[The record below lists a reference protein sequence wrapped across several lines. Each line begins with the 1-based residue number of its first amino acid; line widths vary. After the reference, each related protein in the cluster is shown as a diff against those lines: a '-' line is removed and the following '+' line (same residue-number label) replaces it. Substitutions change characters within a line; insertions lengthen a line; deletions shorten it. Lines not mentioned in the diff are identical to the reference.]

1 MSRTTPRSVLLL
13 GICAVLATG
22 CGSSG
27 AGPASTTAA
36 ASVSPGTRP
45 PDGSTLE
52 LPADA
57 ATPGPAALT
66 RMVCG
71 STVRTDVAA
80 ILGQKTVPLIS
91 KTWIDRLYTCI
102 FELPVGKLVLSV
114 KESPDTATARA
125 HYTATRKQLPT
136 AKDTPGLG
144 EIAYLSP
151 DGVVGLVKDNF
162 TLTVDAT
169 GLPAEFGTEG
179 QKRTDF
185 AYEVATVVLGC
196 WTDHG

>member
-1 MSRTTPRSVLLL
+1 MSRTTSRSVLLL

-22 CGSSG
+22 CGSAG
-27 AGPASTTAA
+27 AGPASTTVA
-36 ASVSPGTRP
+36 ASTTP
-45 PDGSTLE
+45 
-52 LPADA
+52 A
-57 ATPGPAALT
+57 ATPTTGPAALT

-71 STVRTDVAA
+71 GNVRADVAA
-80 ILGQKTVPLIS
+80 IIGRQTVPLTS
-91 KTWIDRLYTCI
+91 RTWIDRVYTCI
-102 FELPVGKLVLSV
+102 FQLPVGPLVLSV
-114 KESPDTATARA
+114 KESGDAAAARA
-125 HYTATRKQLPT
+125 YYTASRQRLPA

-144 EIAYLSP
+144 EVAYLSP
-151 DGVVGLVKDNF
+151 DGIVGLVKDNF

-196 WTDHG
+196 WTEHG